1 MTTVPAL
8 PRIELDNVCVVIPV
22 LSDAV
27 PLKYL
32 LRDLRAGSFA
42 QIVVSCGDDSEY
54 DFLDE
59 GEITFIRTRKGRGQQ
74 IAAAT
79 TRTNT
84 EWIWILHAD
93 IRVSREAMLALRD
106 ALTHAQWGAFRIKLA
121 GSARFLSIIGFMINW
136 RSRLS
141 SIYTGDQGMF
151 IRRELIQRTGGFP
164 PIPLMED
171 IECSRRLRRMH
182 RGTQLRELLSVSA
195 RKWER
200 EGVLRTIFRMWRC
213 RFLYFFGATPERLAN
228 RYYL

>member
-1 MTTVPAL
+1 MTTVPTL
-8 PRIELDNVCVVIPV
+8 PPVQLDNVCVVIPV

-32 LRDLRAGSFA
+32 LSDLRAGSFA

-93 IRVSREAMLALRD
+93 VSVSRKAMLALRD
-106 ALTHAQWGAFRIKLA
+106 ALAQTHWGAFRIKLA
-121 GSARFLSIIGFMINW
+121 GSAKFLSIIGFMMNW

-151 IRRELIQRTGGFP
+151 MRRELLQRSGGFP
-164 PIPLMED
+164 SIPLMED
-171 IECSRRLRRMH
+171 IECSRRLRRLY
-182 RGTQLRELLSVSA
+182 RGTQLRERLSVSA

-200 EGVLRTIFRMWRC
+200 EGLLRTTVRMWWC
-213 RFLYFFGATPERLAN
+213 RSLFFFGVSPERLAN
-228 RYYL
+228 RYYQ